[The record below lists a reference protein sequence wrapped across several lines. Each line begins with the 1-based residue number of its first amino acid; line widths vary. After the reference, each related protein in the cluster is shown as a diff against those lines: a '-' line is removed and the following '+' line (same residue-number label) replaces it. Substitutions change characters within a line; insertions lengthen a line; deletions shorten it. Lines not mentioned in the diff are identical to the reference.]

1 VAFIKNHSFSQRSD
15 EHLLAGYK
23 SSADMVALSE
33 LFQRYMDLI
42 YGVCLKYLEDKEL
55 AKDAVLDIFEELVP
69 KLQKHEVAN
78 FKAWVYQLS
87 KNHCL
92 MKIRATKKFSK
103 ISSEPELMQNQDLLH
118 LDNDQNREESFKQ
131 LELCLQQL
139 QEEQKITIE
148 LFYLQKKCYNEIVEQ
163 TGIEWNK
170 VRSHIQNGRRNLKI
184 CMDKQMA
191 ES

>member
-1 VAFIKNHSFSQRSD
+1 MAFIKNHSFSQRSD

-87 KNHCL
+87 KKPLPYEN
-92 MKIRATKKFSK
+92 KGSK
-103 ISSEPELMQNQDLLH
+103 EVQQNFL
-118 LDNDQNREESFKQ
+118 R
-131 LELCLQQL
+131 
-139 QEEQKITIE
+139 
-148 LFYLQKKCYNEIVEQ
+148 
-163 TGIEWNK
+163 TGTYAK
-170 VRSHIQNGRRNLKI
+170 PGFAASG
-184 CMDKQMA
+184 
-191 ES
+191 